1 MLDFST
7 TDQQA
12 KFIGVF
18 SIDLFSGLLPPQSAS
33 LSSVTRASPSPRSS
47 GQVKRLFH
55 LFQDFFCQILVDDCG
70 DSGEAG
76 KWDDDEGHLLA
87 EQGEESLLQRSLPQ
101 VEPR

>member
-18 SIDLFSGLLPPQSAS
+18 SIDLFSGLVPPQSAS
-33 LSSVTRASPSPRSS
+33 LSSVTRALPSPRSS

-55 LFQDFFCQILVDDCG
+55 LFQDFFCQKLVDDCG

-76 KWDDDEGHLLA
+76 KRDDDEGHLLA